1 MQNRKVML
9 IRRPTGDPVETDF
22 SIVDEDVAPLE
33 VGQVLVK
40 VETLSIDAFIR
51 TTFNEVSF
59 HQGSKIGNIV
69 PALGIGVVLESRDDG
84 FSAGDYV
91 FGALC
96 SQSIACMPGV
106 ALRRLDVSVVPPNS
120 YVGILGLTT
129 GMTSYFGIVDVGA
142 VKKGDT
148 VVVSG
153 AAGAVGSLAGQ
164 IARLSGASRVIG
176 IAGGPHKTAFL
187 VDELGFDAAIDYKNE
202 DVETRLGELAPNGV
216 DVFYDNVGG
225 DTLDAV
231 LMHIKD
237 GTRVVI
243 CGAISQYQD
252 MDNVRGPKN
261 YLKLAERHATMAGF
275 AVFHFAEHY
284 ERAEKQ
290 LTQWLA
296 SGQLIMREH
305 IEQGIDRFPAA
316 LNILQNGGH
325 HGKLLVRVAENS

>member
-1 MQNRKVML
+1 M
-9 IRRPTGDPVETDF
+9 
-22 SIVDEDVAPLE
+22 
-33 VGQVLVK
+33 
-40 VETLSIDAFIR
+40 
-51 TTFNEVSF
+51 
-59 HQGSKIGNIV
+59 
-69 PALGIGVVLESRDDG
+69 
-84 FSAGDYV
+84 
-91 FGALC
+91 
-96 SQSIACMPGV
+96 
-106 ALRRLDVSVVPPNS
+106 
-120 YVGILGLTT
+120 
-129 GMTSYFGIVDVGA
+129 
-142 VKKGDT
+142 
-148 VVVSG
+148 
-153 AAGAVGSLAGQ
+153 
-164 IARLSGASRVIG
+164 
-176 IAGGPHKTAFL
+176 
-187 VDELGFDAAIDYKNE
+187 
-202 DVETRLGELAPNGV
+202 
-216 DVFYDNVGG
+216 FYDNVGG